1 MARRKK
7 QPAADEVRE
16 DEVQVIVSRLT
27 PGDERLNK
35 LFDEMEQGSLKTLED
50 AARQIITLSTALLGA
65 FFGLLAFKDAPAYLG
80 FLEIKIIGTGA
91 LLAFLVSLFF
101 ALVAVSPKR
110 YNFARASLTEKRNIL
125 DKMLHFKHRF
135 VGLAAWT
142 FGAGALLMLV
152 AALDI
157 LIFRI

>member
-1 MARRKK
+1 MAKSK
-7 QPAADEVRE
+7 DEI
-16 DEVQVIVSRLT
+16 IVSSSPLST
-27 PGDERLNK
+27 QDERLEK
-35 LFDEMEQGSLKTLED
+35 LFDDMESSSLETLEN

-91 LLAFLVSLFF
+91 LLAFLVSLFC

-110 YNFARASLTEKRNIL
+110 YDFPRTSLTAKRTAL
-125 DKMLHFKHRF
+125 HDMLKRKQSS
-135 VGLAAWT
+135 VAWASWI
-142 FGAGALLMLV
+142 FGVGALLMLA

-157 LIFRI
+157 LIFRL